1 MYHVMLIFNTGK
13 TTEVLTVL
21 VTLWQI
27 EITVIFIIAVVTD
40 LQRIIYSQHTFKI
53 AVVRHAP

>member
-27 EITVIFIIAVVTD
+27 EITVIFIIAVVAD
-40 LQRIIYSQHTFKI
+40 LQRIIYSQYTFKI